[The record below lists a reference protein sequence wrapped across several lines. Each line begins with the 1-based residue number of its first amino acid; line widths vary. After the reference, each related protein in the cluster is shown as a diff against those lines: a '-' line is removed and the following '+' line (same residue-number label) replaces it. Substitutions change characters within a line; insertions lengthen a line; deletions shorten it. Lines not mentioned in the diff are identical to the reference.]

1 MPCLGIPDPSAFL
14 IVETDASDLGYGGI
28 LKQKISHDSKEQIVR
43 YHSGIWHASQ
53 QKYSTIKKEI
63 LSIVLWLQKFQ
74 DDLFNK
80 KFFIRLIA
88 KLHQVFNKRCS
99 KLGFKAYF

>member
-1 MPCLGIPDPSAFL
+1 MFRYSKPFSFPNSHDRRFRIR
-14 IVETDASDLGYGGI
+14 IWGI
-28 LKQKISHDSKEQIVR
+28 LKQKLSHDSKEQIVR

-63 LSIVLWLQKFQ
+63 LSIVLCLQKFQ

-80 KFFIRLIA
+80 KFLIRT
-88 KLHQVFNKRCS
+88 NC
-99 KLGFKAYF
+99 KAAPSVLTKDV